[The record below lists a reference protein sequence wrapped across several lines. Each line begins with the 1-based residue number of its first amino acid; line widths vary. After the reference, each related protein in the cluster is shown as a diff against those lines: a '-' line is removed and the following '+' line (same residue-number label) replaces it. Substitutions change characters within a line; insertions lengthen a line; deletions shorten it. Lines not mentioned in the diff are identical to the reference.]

1 MQLWLTYL
9 SNPAIW
15 FFFISFK
22 SPAVFKVLQYKSVWY
37 SVSLLILVIQ
47 RSALAIKKW
56 QTNPIT
62 TISMEFDIF
71 FLLAFTVC
79 TFVYILINIFW
90 WFFLLYFNKF
100 YVSLSYR
107 NTLPS
112 ALSCW
117 KNKTKQKMMS
127 FKSTN

>member
-90 WFFLLYFNKF
+90 WFFFYFTLTSF
-100 YVSLSYR
+100 MFHFHTEILCRQLSAAER
-107 NTLPS
+107 
-112 ALSCW
+112 
-117 KNKTKQKMMS
+117 TKQKMMS